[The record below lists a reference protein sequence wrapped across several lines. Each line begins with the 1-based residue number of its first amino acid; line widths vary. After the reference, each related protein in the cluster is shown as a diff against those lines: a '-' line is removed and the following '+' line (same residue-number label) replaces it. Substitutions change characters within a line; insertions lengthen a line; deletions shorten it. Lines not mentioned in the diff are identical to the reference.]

1 MEHNVTVT
9 KLTTNNMNI
18 KQHRKNKIIILAL
31 TAILIFGFGFSNKV
45 KAENSSIYISPTN
58 LSKTVGNIFDISVKV
73 NPSGQKVCVVEG
85 KLALNKL
92 SCQKITMGSAI
103 GTQTSPS
110 CDDLSFLLG
119 ILGCTTSDKTIFTV
133 TVKAE
138 SAGSGTAIFTGVDII
153 GEGVSIS
160 STSSGG
166 TYTITSPCSCGA
178 WSVWQDGACGGGSCS
193 STQRL
198 QTRSRLCTPSGCE
211 AKNEYRC
218 KDDPGCISRPPAV
231 EIDVVPPVIILI
243 GSSTVNLYVGDTYED
258 AGSTALDD
266 VDGDI
271 TENIVVINP
280 VDTSIVGTYV
290 ITYNVSDVA
299 GNAAEEVTR
308 TVIVTE
314 PLFKPL
320 PFEKEKEIVSREKT
334 LPKGL
339 LANLGMAVGEISR
352 SALFAI
358 VTILCL
364 VGLVTIGVKEWRTF
378 RKRKEK

>member
-45 KAENSSIYISPTN
+45 KAEGPSIYISPTN

-103 GTQTSPS
+103 SAQTSPS

-119 ILGCTTSDKTIFTV
+119 IQGCTTSDKTIFTV

-138 SAGSGTAIFTGVDII
+138 SAGSGTAIFTGIDII

-160 STSSGG
+160 STSLGG
-166 TYTITSPCSCGA
+166 SYTITSPCTCGA
-178 WSVWQDGACGGGSCS
+178 WSAWQSGACGGGSCS

-198 QTRSRLCTPSGCE
+198 QTRTRLCTPSGCE
-211 AKNEYRC
+211 AKDEYRC
-218 KDDPGCISRPPAV
+218 IEDSGCIPRLPAMETEEGEV
-231 EIDVVPPVIILI
+231 EREGVIEQPTEEKVEEPQKEETGIP
-243 GSSTVNLYVGDTYED
+243 EE
-258 AGSTALDD
+258 
-266 VDGDI
+266 I
-271 TENIVVINP
+271 TFP
-280 VDTSIVGTYV
+280 
-290 ITYNVSDVA
+290 
-299 GNAAEEVTR
+299 EEK
-308 TVIVTE
+308 I
-314 PLFKPL
+314 PQK
-320 PFEKEKEIVSREKT
+320 S
-334 LPKGL
+334 L
-339 LANLGMAVGEISR
+339 LANLAVALKGITKSVLLTIVIS
-352 SALFAI
+352 
-358 VTILCL
+358 LCL
-364 VGLVTIGVKEWRTF
+364 VGLVAIGAREWWLF
-378 RKRKEK
+378 QKKRKK